1 MTHVV
6 PRRLKTG
13 LLACDLPYP
22 VVDCV
27 GDHEIARGAHR
38 DPARVVQFGAGGR
51 AAVTG
56 EPGAAV
62 PGHRVDVAGGHRL
75 AVERAGLV
83 RHHPD
88 PVVAGV
94 GDQQVAGAVGRY
106 ALRVVEFGAGGRAA
120 VTGEP
125 GAAVPGDGVDVA
137 GGHRLAVV
145 RAGLVRHHPDPVV
158 EAVGDQQV
166 AGGVHRHLLREA

>member
-1 MTHVV
+1 
-6 PRRLKTG
+6 
-13 LLACDLPYP
+13 
-22 VVDCV
+22 
-27 GDHEIARGAHR
+27 
-38 DPARVVQFGAGGR
+38 
-51 AAVTG
+51 
-56 EPGAAV
+56 
-62 PGHRVDVAGGHRL
+62 
-75 AVERAGLV
+75 
-83 RHHPD
+83 
-88 PVVAGV
+88 
-94 GDQQVAGAVGRY
+94 Y

-166 AGGVHRHLLREA
+166 AGGVHRHLLRVAEFGAGGRAAVAQSVRAATGDGVDVADGHRLPVEGAGAGCHHPDPAVEAV